1 MINEELLVT
10 GMTKIQLITVKNSI
24 AAYRIIK
31 IDNDK
36 VYYTEFEQNFKNE
49 GSRIE
54 GEEAYI
60 SKKSIKEIK
69 KIKNLGVIKSKAF
82 SDNL

>member
-1 MINEELLVT
+1 MINEDLLVV
-10 GMTKIQLITVKNSI
+10 GMTKIELITAKNI
-24 AAYRIIK
+24 INAYRITK

-36 VYYTEFEQNFKNE
+36 VYYTESKQYSINDGF
-49 GSRIE
+49 RIE

-69 KIKNLGVIKSKAF
+69 KIQN
-82 SDNL
+82 